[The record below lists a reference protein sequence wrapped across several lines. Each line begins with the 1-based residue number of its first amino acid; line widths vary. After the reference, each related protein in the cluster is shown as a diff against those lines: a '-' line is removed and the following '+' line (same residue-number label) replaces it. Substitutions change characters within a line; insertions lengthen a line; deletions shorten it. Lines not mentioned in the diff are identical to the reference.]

1 MLPIY
6 DVIYQVQ
13 IFIIFELVSFIVF
26 KVVNI
31 KTENMR
37 QQLYLY
43 RKL

>member
-26 KVVNI
+26 KVINV
-31 KTENMR
+31 KSKNMIH
-37 QQLYLY
+37 QLY
-43 RKL
+43 

>member
-31 KTENMR
+31 KTKNMR